1 MIPRLYH
8 FTFFLLD
15 ALGSISFVRN
25 IDEGMLFSVLVG
37 CTPLSGDIAYLYQR
51 SMVHVPS
58 DIYVDSC
65 SPLGLHKSVVS
76 RVL

>member
-1 MIPRLYH
+1 
-8 FTFFLLD
+8 
-15 ALGSISFVRN
+15 
-25 IDEGMLFSVLVG
+25 
-37 CTPLSGDIAYLYQR
+37 
-51 SMVHVPS
+51 MVHVPS